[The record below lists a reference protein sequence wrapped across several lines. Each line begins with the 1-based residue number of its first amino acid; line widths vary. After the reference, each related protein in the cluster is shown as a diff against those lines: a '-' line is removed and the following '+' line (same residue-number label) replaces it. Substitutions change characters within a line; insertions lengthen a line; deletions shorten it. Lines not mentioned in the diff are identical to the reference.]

1 MKPILWMIAA
11 LQLILAV
18 RVFGRMVRTRGGQ
31 RIERLQPGGNHTGQV
46 SVIVPVLDEVFRLGP
61 CLESLRRQGCVVR
74 EIIVVDGGSID
85 GTPALISSSA
95 RRDPRIRFVDA
106 APVPAGVNG
115 KAYGLAIGSQAVAPD
130 SDWLLTID
138 ADVRLEQDA
147 IAAIFHHAQR
157 NNLEALSV
165 ATQQRIRGRLI
176 GLLHPAMLTTL
187 VYRFGIPGHAVS
199 RTAEVQANGQCFL
212 VKREL
217 LERAGGFEGLLETIA
232 EDVTLARTIAE
243 LGKPVGFFESNGL
256 VQVEMHVDG
265 RDAWRNW
272 PRSLPLRDR
281 YAARR
286 SDLGLAEVLLVQAA
300 PPYLLLAALRAGG
313 VRNPIAQLEL
323 GLILARLGV
332 LAGTA
337 RAYRSRPWTYWI
349 SPFADLPVTLEI
361 FRRSRQKVH
370 VWRGRELI
378 PGDSR

>member
-11 LQLILAV
+11 LQLILSA
-18 RVFGRMVRTRGGQ
+18 RVFRRMARTRGGQ
-31 RIERLQPGGNHTGQV
+31 RIERLQPGGIPSGHV

-61 CLESLRRQGCVVR
+61 CLEGLRRQGCVVR
-74 EIIVVDGGSID
+74 EIAVVDGGSID
-85 GTPALISSSA
+85 GTQALVRASA
-95 RRDPRIRFVDA
+95 RRDSRISLVDA

-147 IAAIFHHAQR
+147 IAAILHHAQR

-165 ATQQRIRGRLI
+165 ATQQRIRGPLI

-199 RTAEVQANGQCFL
+199 RPAEVQANGQCFL

-217 LERAGGFEGLLETIA
+217 LERAGGFEGVLGTIA

-243 LGKPVGFFESNGL
+243 LGEPVGFFESSGL
-256 VQVEMHVDG
+256 VQVEMHADG

-281 YAARR
+281 HAARR

-300 PPYLLLAALRAGG
+300 PPYLLLAAVRAGG
-313 VRNPIAQLEL
+313 VRNPIAQLQL
-323 GLILARLGV
+323 GLIVARLGV

-337 RAYRSRPWTYWI
+337 RAYKSRPWTYWI

-361 FRRSRQKVH
+361 IRRSRQKVH

-378 PGDSR
+378 PGDS